1 MKVGRFLLLASLAA
15 FALLSVAASAGA
27 FLYFGQGNG
36 SLCPIGRV
44 NLNGAGLNHDFIT
57 GATCGSPAVDGTHI
71 YWISNPGPN
80 DVIGRANID
89 GTHVNRNF
97 IKLRGSA
104 FGIAVDGAHIYWASG
119 TGIGRANLNGT
130 GVDPSFISLGSAAF
144 ALAVD
149 SSHIYWSDSNGIGR
163 ANIDGTQPMPGFI
176 AAGQNVNGIAVDSTH
191 IYWANF
197 GGLGAT
203 SPPGTIGR
211 ANLDGSG
218 ANPQFITGAHNPAG
232 VAVEGSYIYWANYG
246 SGTIGRAN
254 LDGSGANEN
263 FIRRAGATGLA
274 VDALVPN
281 TAPAG
286 GHHRRI
292 YFFGSIAATLKTPGM
307 PVLGEVIRPSRIYLL
322 ADGSAVLVKLHW
334 TGWGSNVA
342 HANGISSVSNGIPN
356 QAQGRRIKTPAQIT
370 LSSPGRFLGRQ
381 VYRCYRLKF
390 QSSAPDVH
398 GCLND
403 HHGYWFFS

>member
-1 MKVGRFLLLASLAA
+1 MKAGRFLLLAAVAALALMSA
-15 FALLSVAASAGA
+15 AASADA

-44 NLNGAGLNHDFIT
+44 NLNGTGLNHNFILS
-57 GATCGSPAVDGTHI
+57 ATCHSPAVDTTHI
-71 YWISNPGPN
+71 YWTASPGPN

-89 GTHVNRNF
+89 GTHVNPSF
-97 IKLRGSA
+97 IKLHGSTL
-104 FGIAVDGAHIYWASG
+104 GIAVDGAHIYWTSG

-130 GVDPSFISLGSAAF
+130 AVNPTFINLGSGAV

-163 ANIDGTQPMPGFI
+163 ANLDGTQPTPGFI
-176 AAGQNVNGIAVDSTH
+176 AAGQDVSGIAFDSAH

-197 GGLGAT
+197 GGLGVN

-218 ANPQFITGAHNPAG
+218 ANAQFITGAHLPSG
-232 VAVEGSYIYWANYG
+232 IGVEGSYIYWANYG

-274 VDALVPN
+274 VDARTLQN
-281 TAPAG
+281 TYQPT
-286 GHHRRI
+286 
-292 YFFGSIAATLKTPGM
+292 YFFGSVAATIKMPGM
-307 PVLGEVIRPSRIYLL
+307 PVQGEVIRPSRIYLF
-322 ADGSAVLVKLHW
+322 ADGSWALVKLHW
-334 TGWGSNVA
+334 TGWGSKLA
-342 HANGISSVSNGIPN
+342 HANGTSSASNGIPN
-356 QAQGRRIKTPAQIT
+356 QAQGKRILTPAQIT
-370 LSSPGRFLGRQ
+370 LSSRGLFFGRE
-381 VYRCYRLKF
+381 VYRCFRLKVRPP
-390 QSSAPDVH
+390 ATELH
-398 GCLND
+398 GCLTG
-403 HHGYWFFS
+403 HHGYWTL